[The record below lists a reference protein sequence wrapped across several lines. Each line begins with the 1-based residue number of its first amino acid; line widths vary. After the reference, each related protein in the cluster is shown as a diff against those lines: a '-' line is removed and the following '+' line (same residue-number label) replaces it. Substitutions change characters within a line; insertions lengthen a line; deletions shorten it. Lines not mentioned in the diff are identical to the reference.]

1 MPLVDLHCHVF
12 WRHFSN
18 MDTCNFQ
25 SGNKDQTISLCL
37 CPGSRA
43 ALQCEWPPAVQQTS
57 FQKLF
62 KKKQGFWRFCRNLS
76 CQAAGE
82 WTRTNVGLVSPVVAT
97 ATTQSTT
104 TTTKPQGELCH
115 FLCPFFFS
123 NPTVTPNGIQTPPQ
137 SAPQTDCGH
146 CMCMCVNTYAHNIL
160 SNVQRCKNSGFY
172 FVSRHCNPVLSFFT
186 IQQCYGFISPGV
198 GTGCSELF

>member
-1 MPLVDLHCHVF
+1 MSFSIWKQEPNSFPVPLSWQSCCSAVRVA
-12 WRHFSN
+12 
-18 MDTCNFQ
+18 TCCATNILP
-25 SGNKDQTISLCL
+25 KTI
-37 CPGSRA
+37 
-43 ALQCEWPPAVQQTS
+43 
-57 FQKLF
+57 
-62 KKKQGFWRFCRNLS
+62 KKKQDFWWFCCNSS

-97 ATTQSTT
+97 ATRQSTTT

-123 NPTVTPNGIQTPPQ
+123 NPTVTLNGIQTPPQ